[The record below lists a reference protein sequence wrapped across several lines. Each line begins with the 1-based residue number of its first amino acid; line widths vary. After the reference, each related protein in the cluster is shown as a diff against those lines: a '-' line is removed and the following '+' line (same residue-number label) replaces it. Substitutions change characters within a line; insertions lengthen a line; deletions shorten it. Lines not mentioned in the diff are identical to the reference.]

1 MTFPAWLKTAWTGLL
16 GWFSVEQQKL
26 ASFLYPVFQD
36 AVILIKNDLLADI
49 IDGVPVVAAAL
60 GGGIPAALEAAE
72 GFILPVLEKQGVT
85 LATTTLAVIKNALV
99 AQAQASLTPG
109 AAATAAGVAA
119 PTA

>member
-1 MTFPAWLKTAWTGLL
+1 MTFPTWLKTAWTGLL

-36 AVILIKNDLLADI
+36 AVTIVKNDLLADI

-60 GGGIPAALEAAE
+60 AGGIPAALEAAE
-72 GFILPVLEKQGVT
+72 GFIIPVLEKQGVA
-85 LATTTLAVIKNALV
+85 LAETTLNVLKNALV

-109 AAATAAGVAA
+109 AAATAAGV
-119 PTA
+119 PTPSA